1 MKDRNSGAVV
11 FDEVLR
17 HGALVSMLPFKQW
30 AVTHE
35 MPAHYEPCGPRFALV
50 FRYVTKGQQT
60 ALKCDAE
67 GRAEWAAANLNATG
81 AHAGK

>member
-1 MKDRNSGAVV
+1 MRLYTS
-11 FDEVLR
+11 R
-17 HGALVSMLPFKQW
+17 HGHIGRKAIRFVRNLPQLDDPG
-30 AVTHE
+30 VLPL
-35 MPAHYEPCGPRFALV
+35 PAHYEPCGPRFALV

-60 ALKCDAE
+60 ALKSDAE